1 MSNIQSIQ
9 ISNDDID
16 GYFLISFLCPEKIK
30 SENKINPA
38 FKIRGY
44 FKTIEEAQDGAK
56 KLQEKD
62 PYFDIFLGKMGHWM
76 PFNPS
81 IDTVEEQIY
90 REKEL
95 NELMAQYK
103 KQQEEHNK
111 LEEERRQQ
119 LRNSVNKGNNNDD
132 KKKEE
137 KEEVKKLNDNYNRL
151 KTVFDKLKK
160 N

>member
-1 MSNIQSIQ
+1 MEATNDNIE
-9 ISNDDID
+9 
-16 GYFLISFLCPEKIK
+16 GFFLISFLSQKNIK
-30 SENKINPA
+30 SDKKINRA

-44 FKTIEEAQDGAK
+44 FKTLEEAQDGAK

-76 PFNPS
+76 PFDP
-81 IDTVEEQIY
+81 DLETVEEQVY

-111 LEEERRQQ
+111 LEEERRRQMKE
-119 LRNSVNKGNNNDD
+119 SVKSPKD
-132 KKKEE
+132 KKQEEKVKEE
-137 KEEVKKLNDNYNRL
+137 EKKEMEKMNENYDRL
-151 KTVFDKLKK
+151 KSVFEKLKK
-160 N
+160 K

>member
-1 MSNIQSIQ
+1 MEATNDNIE
-9 ISNDDID
+9 
-16 GYFLISFLCPEKIK
+16 GFFLISFLSQKNIK
-30 SENKINPA
+30 SDKKINPA

-44 FKTIEEAQDGAK
+44 FKTLEEAQDGAK

-76 PFNPS
+76 PFDP
-81 IDTVEEQIY
+81 DLETVEEQVY

-111 LEEERRQQ
+111 LEEERRRQMKE
-119 LRNSVNKGNNNDD
+119 SVKSPKD
-132 KKKEE
+132 KKQEEKVKEE
-137 KEEVKKLNDNYNRL
+137 EKKEMEKMNENYDRL
-151 KTVFDKLKK
+151 KSVFEKLKK
-160 N
+160 K

>member
-1 MSNIQSIQ
+1 MEATNDNIE
-9 ISNDDID
+9 
-16 GYFLISFLCPEKIK
+16 GFFLISFLSQKNIK
-30 SENKINPA
+30 SDKKINPA

-44 FKTIEEAQDGAK
+44 FKTLEEAQDGAK

-76 PFNPS
+76 PFDP
-81 IDTVEEQIY
+81 DLETVEEQVY

-111 LEEERRQQ
+111 LEEERRRQMKE
-119 LRNSVNKGNNNDD
+119 SVKSSKD
-132 KKKEE
+132 KKQEEKVKEE
-137 KEEVKKLNDNYNRL
+137 EKKEMEKMNENYDRL
-151 KTVFDKLKK
+151 KSVFEKLKK
-160 N
+160 K